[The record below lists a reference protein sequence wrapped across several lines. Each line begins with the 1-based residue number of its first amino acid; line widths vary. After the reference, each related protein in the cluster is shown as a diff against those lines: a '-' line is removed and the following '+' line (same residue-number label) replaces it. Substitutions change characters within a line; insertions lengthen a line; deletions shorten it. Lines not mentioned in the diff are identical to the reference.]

1 MKTNN
6 LTSLSWKTHSKLC
19 VILEF
24 PNAGTRY
31 ARINRSFIAHS
42 VLEELISFTNVKRG
56 VISEMLRVQ
65 NLNRTQEI

>member
-1 MKTNN
+1 MTDADA
-6 LTSLSWKTHSKLC
+6 LDFDLAPASK
-19 VILEF
+19 
-24 PNAGTRY
+24 GTRY